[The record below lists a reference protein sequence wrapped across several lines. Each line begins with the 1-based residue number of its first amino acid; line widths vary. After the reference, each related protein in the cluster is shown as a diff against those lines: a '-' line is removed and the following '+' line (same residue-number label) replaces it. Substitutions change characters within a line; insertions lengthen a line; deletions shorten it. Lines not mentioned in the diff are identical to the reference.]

1 MSSPAAGKFQDHY
14 KLLDIDQKADL
25 ATIQKAHAKL
35 MACRPSAEHLEELN
49 LALEVLS
56 DSASRKMFDAVRGG
70 GDDDRDISFTGM
82 DFFNSLQG
90 ERDRR
95 STLLCVLYD
104 VRRNNP
110 RIPLIT
116 MRQLEQIVRMTE
128 VEIQLALWYAKTLGW
143 VVVDDKSKMQ
153 ITAIGVD
160 YLQSNTPSPSAVWPY
175 LKMDGVEPTEIEAP
189 RIFAAPLAQSAA
201 PVAVLVPALVSE
213 AEVAAKPEPV
223 AAPSAADGSMVPIV
237 AEKMAET
244 VAEPVAEAVAEAVA
258 EPVSGVKFR
267 PMTMLRRTQVPV
279 SHGS

>member
-1 MSSPAAGKFQDHY
+1 MSSSAAGKFQDHY

-25 ATIQKAHAKL
+25 ATIQQAHAKL
-35 MACRPSAEHLEELN
+35 VACRPSAEHLEELK

-56 DSASRKMFDAVRGG
+56 DPASRKMFDAVRGG
-70 GDDDRDISFTGM
+70 GDDDRDISFSGM

-160 YLQSNTPSPSAVWPY
+160 YLQSHVPDPSAIWPF
-175 LKMDGVEPTEIEAP
+175 LKMDGVEGAGVEADV
-189 RIFAAPLAQSAA
+189 IAASG
-201 PVAVLVPALVSE
+201 VAVPVVVPVVVAVS
-213 AEVAAKPEPV
+213 
-223 AAPSAADGSMVPIV
+223 MPIV
-237 AEKMAET
+237 
-244 VAEPVAEAVAEAVA
+244 EPVAEPIVETV
-258 EPVSGVKFR
+258 PGLKLR
-267 PMTMLRRTQVPV
+267 PMTMLRRTQSPV
-279 SHGS
+279 G